1 MSRLNSL
8 FGALLLFFLPAA
20 GHAQIPVDTPP
31 EMNVAIFLG
40 TVTERAD
47 SKSSAQMSKE
57 LSRVFESRGIKH
69 FYQLGVQSLRF
80 EDSKSGVVTLPSGQ
94 KAYFDFK
101 GKTDQHHL
109 FALRLPEF
117 GVSAILH
124 VPLNRVFYQAGIQH
138 AGGTLILRIRTR
150 LTE

>member
-8 FGALLLFFLPAA
+8 FGALLLFFLPAV
-20 GHAQIPVDTPP
+20 GHAQTPVDTPP

-57 LSRVFESRGIKH
+57 LSRVFESRGIKY

-101 GKTDQHHL
+101 GKPVSIICLPYDCQSSEFQPL
-109 FALRLPEF
+109 FMFRSIAFFIRRGF
-117 GVSAILH
+117 SM
-124 VPLNRVFYQAGIQH
+124 QAARSYCGF
-138 AGGTLILRIRTR
+138 APA
-150 LTE
+150 